1 MIEIKERIGNF
12 TNSEIY
18 KLASSLKDGAPS
30 QAYYTYIKQ
39 KAYERY
45 LKRST
50 SMNKKNQSMT
60 WGSLLEKR
68 VYFNLPNNYVMM
80 NKQTVVHPK
89 YNFWCGSVDFLVPNV
104 KVSELKCFEPENF
117 ASYTL
122 ALMTKDC
129 EKIKTE
135 HPKEYWQI
143 IGNSITNNVSFGEG
157 ITYMPYV
164 SEAEEIREM
173 MQDEDYL
180 KSVGLDLKDVYWL
193 HEKSNME
200 LAFLPDDSKFSNL
213 NIFEFEIPIEDKIFL
228 TKRVLSANKLL
239 NEM

>member
-1 MIEIKERIGNF
+1 MIEVKERIGNF

-18 KLASSLKDGAPS
+18 NLAASLKDGTPS
-30 QAYYTYIKQ
+30 QAYYTYIK
-39 KAYERY
+39 KKIYERW
-45 LKRST
+45 LKRSV
-50 SMNKKNQSMT
+50 SMGKKNQSMI

-68 VYFNLPNNYVMM
+68 VYYNLPNNYVMM
-80 NKQTVVHPK
+80 NKQSVVHPK
-89 YNFWCGSVDFLVPNV
+89 YDFWCGSVDFLVPGV

-122 ALMTKDC
+122 ALMSKDY
-129 EKIKTE
+129 EKIKSE

-143 IGNSITNNVSFGEG
+143 VGNSIVNKVPNGEG

-173 MQDEDYL
+173 MQDIDYL
-180 KSVGLDLKDVYWL
+180 NSVGLDLKDVYWL
-193 HEKSNME
+193 HEKSNAE
-200 LAFLPDDSKFSNL
+200 LSFLPDDSKFSNL
-213 NIFEFEIPIEDKIFL
+213 NIYEFEIPIEDKIFL
-228 TKRVLSANKLL
+228 TKRVLDANKLL

>member
-18 KLASSLKDGAPS
+18 NLASSLKDGKPS
-30 QAYYTYIKQ
+30 QAYYTYIRK
-39 KAYERY
+39 KIYERW
-45 LKRST
+45 LGRSV
-50 SMNKKNQSMT
+50 SMGKKNQSMI

-68 VYFNLPNNYVMM
+68 VYYNLPNEYEML
-80 NKQTVVHPK
+80 NKQSIVHPK
-89 YNFWCGSVDFLVPNV
+89 YDFWCGSVDFRVPKV

-122 ALMTKDC
+122 ALMTQDT
-129 EKIKTE
+129 EKIKAE
-135 HPKEYWQI
+135 HPKEFWQI
-143 IGNSITNNVSFGEG
+143 VGNAVVNNVPKGEG

-164 SEAEEIREM
+164 SESDEIREL

-180 KSVGLDLKDVYWL
+180 KSVGLDFKDVYWL
-193 HEKSNME
+193 HEKSNAE
-200 LAFLPDDSKFSNL
+200 LSFLPDDSKFSNL

-228 TKRVLSANKLL
+228 TKRVLDANKLL